1 MTENQKVLLLK
12 EMRELN
18 RRSNEI
24 LEILLQELDKT
35 EEISQDTEFTNEA
48 DRVDE
53 IIVTRYLHELG
64 MMTHL
69 KGFSYSRTAIIL
81 CIKDRNYLTAIT
93 TRLYPEVAEIH
104 NTTPSKVERAIR
116 NAIETLAR
124 NTDSKKC
131 YELWGGKRP
140 TNLEFLARMVE
151 KYEVM

>member
-1 MTENQKVLLLK
+1 MTENQKALLN

-18 RRSNEI
+18 RRSNEV
-24 LEILLQELDKT
+24 LELLLQEFDKT
-35 EEISQDTEFTNEA
+35 DEISQDTEFTNEA

-64 MMTHL
+64 MMTHI